1 MREFQRILM
10 ATDFSEASL
19 PAWKK
24 ALAMAKGGGTL
35 FIFHAYEPPNVAQ
48 AEAIGSSVYQEWD
61 QNLRAGINEKLDL
74 MVNEARRA
82 GINAT
87 RMLEAGNAEELI
99 VRVADDYETDLIIM
113 GTHGRKGFSR
123 IFLGSVAARVI
134 AMAPCA
140 VLTVRLT
147 EEKTSEKRLAS
158 A

>member
-1 MREFQRILM
+1 MKEFQRILM

-35 FIFHAYEPPNVAQ
+35 FIVHAYEPPNVAQ
-48 AEAIGSSVYQEWD
+48 AEAIGGSVYEEWD
-61 QNLRAGINEKLDL
+61 QNVRAGSNEKLDL
-74 MVNEARRA
+74 MVGEARRA
-82 GINAT
+82 GVNAT
-87 RMLEAGNAEELI
+87 RILEAGNAEESI
-99 VRVADDYETDLIIM
+99 VRAAEDYETDLIVM

-140 VLTVRLT
+140 VLTVRMP
-147 EEKTSEKRLAS
+147 EEKPTGKKLAT